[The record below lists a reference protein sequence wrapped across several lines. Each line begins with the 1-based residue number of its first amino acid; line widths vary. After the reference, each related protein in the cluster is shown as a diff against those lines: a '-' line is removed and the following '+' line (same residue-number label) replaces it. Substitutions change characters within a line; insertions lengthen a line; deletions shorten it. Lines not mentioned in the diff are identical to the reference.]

1 MIKLN
6 INSMIVFLKR
16 LVIFILVEIV
26 VFSNSQVLAD
36 MGENYDPFP
45 PHIARGIA
53 PEGYYSYI
61 YDGSMEYRW
70 DDSKKHSSRYEIYY
84 NDAVFV
90 GVTDKYRH
98 DLMYW
103 DAPLALMDGFS
114 INDSFR
120 IGDNLGSNSKVDY
133 DIYSCN
139 FHVTGIADYACF
151 KMENMIGTLSGG
163 RAKLPK
169 YLEWI
174 GDYSFFGCKALDV
187 DFSTCHESLERI
199 GKGAFKN
206 CSTLTKVSLD
216 THDKLSS
223 IGPEAFMNCDS
234 LLQVDLPPNLKKV
247 DVCCFAGD
255 KSLLYAKMGNCEKL
269 DTIWE
274 RAFAGCIS
282 LEGIT
287 LPKSLKVIGPYAF
300 LNCAL
305 KGNLVIPDSVVEIH
319 GCAFSGIGGLFSRG
333 GGLTSLTIG
342 KSVKGIDSNAFT
354 FNSSNLKSVILKC
367 QEPPISFPENFK
379 KEVYD
384 SCTLFVPTGTKVK
397 YLEANGWREF
407 KNIEEYG
414 GDYILP
420 TDISGICES
429 YRIVNESSDPL
440 VLAPGTSHI
449 LEASVEP
456 ENTTDKR
463 LFWKSG
469 DESIA
474 SISDNKI
481 EMLKEGSTTLTLY
494 HAGGLSKTIP
504 LICGQPVNEI
514 TIPSEMLVYVGESQ
528 KIDFDILPA
537 SASSP
542 KVDVYSQDPSIVK
555 ISKNW
560 QSDWVIEGILPGTTT
575 ICIDA
580 TDGSGTVGRCIVNV
594 NRPPITKINLNYN
607 EWTNPYDYEG
617 SKYKNLQLRADI
629 LPEYAENLIDWS
641 SDNENVAVVDSNGLV
656 TFNGY
661 GKVKLRAAS
670 SENPNIY
677 DECYIN
683 VDFEI
688 DYTVNG
694 SHKNSN
700 DGLFYIDNT
709 RENKLEVNTIPYS
722 LPIEDLTWDNNISS
736 RFDGETLATIDSEG
750 NIVVLKRG
758 SGYIVGHYM
767 LCGNEYEI
775 EIPIST
781 SYYITSLELDRDTI
795 EIKTGESTTLN
806 AIYKPEDA
814 LLSDVISWSSNDEN
828 VVIVDQN
835 GVVTGMNPGN
845 ATITARSSKVFDAAK
860 ATCEIIVTSKTI
872 DVENIEID
880 VNNVVL
886 KLQET
891 IKLSATVRPDDA
903 TDKNVIWSSSDSAI
917 AMVDEEGIVRAV
929 GVGMAIIT
937 ATASNGLSANCE
949 ISVLPVE
956 AQQVI
961 LNYEEVVLRVNE
973 TLQLAATVLPEET
986 TDKSVAWST
995 DNDLVV
1001 TVSENGYLRAIS
1013 PGNVIITAKVAD
1025 GSDVSAVC
1033 RVTVNPILIESVV
1046 LSPYIYDCIPGDSF
1060 QIQAKIYPEEASD
1073 KNLLWSTSD
1082 ETVAS
1087 VDSDGYV
1094 MAITPGNVI
1103 ITAKATDG
1111 SETAAICSVTVNPIL
1126 IESISLSPE
1135 SWMGEEGD
1143 SFKIEAEV
1151 FPENA
1156 TDKTL
1161 LWSSDN
1167 ESVAM
1172 VDSEGKVSVLCEG
1185 SCIITAIANDGS
1197 GISAECLVSG
1207 IAGIE
1212 ALFSESDSFDVY
1224 NSNGILIKKNC
1235 NAEYLKTLTPDVYI
1249 IRQGNQIRK
1258 MILR

>member
-1 MIKLN
+1 MDI
-6 INSMIVFLKR
+6 FLKR
-16 LVIFILVEIV
+16 LVILILVEIV

-36 MGENYDPFP
+36 MGENYSPFP
-45 PHIARGIA
+45 LYSARGIV
-53 PEGYYSYI
+53 PEGFNSTI
-61 YDGSMEYRW
+61 YDVSNEYRW
-70 DDSKKHSSRYEIYY
+70 DDSKKQRSRYEIFY

-90 GVTDKYRH
+90 GVTDKHRM
-98 DLMYW
+98 DLKYW
-103 DAPLALMDGFS
+103 DKPLGLMDGFS
-114 INDSFR
+114 ITDSFR
-120 IGDNLGSNSKVDY
+120 NGDNLGSNSEMNY
-133 DIYSCN
+133 ENYNYN

-151 KMENMIGTLSGG
+151 NMENMIGSLSGG
-163 RAKLPK
+163 SAKLPK
-169 YLEWI
+169 YIEWI
-174 GDYSFFGCKALDV
+174 GDYSFYGCKALDV

-206 CSTLTKVSLD
+206 CLTLTRVSLD
-216 THDKLSS
+216 RHDKLSS

-234 LLQVDLPPNLKKV
+234 ILQIELPPNLKKV

-255 KSLLYAKMGNCEKL
+255 KSLLCAKMGNCEKL

-282 LEGIT
+282 LEEIT

-342 KSVKGIDSNAFT
+342 KSVKGIDSNAF
-354 FNSSNLKSVILKC
+354 NSSNFKSVILKC
-367 QEPPISFPENFK
+367 QEPPISFPENFEK
-379 KEVYD
+379 VVYD
-384 SCTLFVPTGTKVK
+384 SCVLFVPIGTKEK
-397 YLEANGWREF
+397 YSVANGWREF
-407 KNIEEYG
+407 NNIEEYE

-429 YRIVNESSDPL
+429 YRIENDSYDPL

-481 EMLKEGSTTLTLY
+481 EVLKEGSTTLTLY

-514 TIPSEMLVYVGESQ
+514 IIPSEMLVYVGESQ

-542 KVDVYSQDPSIVK
+542 KVDVYSQDPSIAK

-560 QSDWVIEGILPGTTT
+560 QSDWVIEGILPGATT
-575 ICIDA
+575 ICVDA

-594 NRPPITKINLNYN
+594 SRPPITKINLNYN

-670 SENPNIY
+670 SENHNIY

-709 RENKLEVNTIPYS
+709 SENKLEVNTIPYS
-722 LPIEDLTWDNNISS
+722 LPIEDLTWNNNISS
-736 RFDGETLATIDSEG
+736 SFDGETLATIDSEG
-750 NIVVLKRG
+750 NIVVLKSG

-781 SYYITSLELDRDTI
+781 GYYITSLELDRETI

-814 LLSDVISWSSNDEN
+814 LLSDVVSWNSNDEN
-828 VVIVDQN
+828 VAIVDQN
-835 GVVTGMNPGN
+835 GVVTGMNPGK
-845 ATITARSSKVFDAAK
+845 TMITARSSKLFDAAK
-860 ATCEIIVTSKTI
+860 ATCEIIVTPKTI

-880 VNNVVL
+880 LNNVVL

-891 IKLSATVRPDDA
+891 IKLSAIVHPDDA

-917 AMVDEEGIVRAV
+917 VMVDEDGIVRAV
-929 GVGMAIIT
+929 GVGVAIIT
-937 ATASNGLSANCE
+937 ATASNGLTANCE

-986 TDKSVAWST
+986 TNKSVACST

-1013 PGNVIITAKVAD
+1013 PGNVIITATVAD
-1025 GSDVSAVC
+1025 RSDVSAVC
-1033 RVTVNPILIESVV
+1033 HVTVNPILVESIV

-1060 QIQAKIYPEEASD
+1060 QIQAKIYPEDASD

-1087 VDSDGYV
+1087 VGSDGYV
-1094 MAITPGNVI
+1094 KAIAPGNVI
-1103 ITAKATDG
+1103 ITAKSNDG
-1111 SETAAICSVTVNPIL
+1111 LDVVAICSVTVHPVL
-1126 IESISLSPE
+1126 VESIQLSPE
-1135 SWMGEEGD
+1135 SVSGEEGNYY
-1143 SFKIEAEV
+1143 KIEATV
-1151 FPENA
+1151 LPENA
-1156 TDKTL
+1156 SEKSV
-1161 LWSSDN
+1161 LWSSSD
-1167 ESVAM
+1167 ESVAAIN
-1172 VDSEGKVSVLCEG
+1172 SEGVVYVLKEG
-1185 SCIITAIANDGS
+1185 ECVITATASDGS
-1197 GISAECLVSG
+1197 GVTAECIVTG
-1207 IAGIE
+1207 VAGIDSI
-1212 ALFSESDSFDVY
+1212 FSDNGNFDIYSV
-1224 NSNGILIKKNC
+1224 NGTLIRKGCDND
-1235 NAEYLKTLTPDVYI
+1235 YLKTLAPDVYI
-1249 IRQGNQIRK
+1249 IRQGNLMKKLI
-1258 MILR
+1258 IH